1 MRMLKRIS
9 LAWYEWVAIAAVL
22 VLLFG
27 GYVQTKRLNA
37 TQHELAVSE
46 HAVAVAEQ
54 ITQETQI
61 RQQVNDES
69 AVMFINE
76 QRAREKRRAV
86 AKETLFD
93 DYLVLLPD
101 SSDVVEKA
109 PEPSSKPIAESPP
122 PKPKE
127 PTKTQQRASVADNG
141 DERVAELAR
150 GMHDIYCRANPTD
163 ADCPP
168 TASS

>member
-37 TQHELAVSE
+37 TQNELAVSE

-54 ITQETQI
+54 ITQETRK
-61 RQQVNDES
+61 RQQVNDAS
-69 AVMFINE
+69 AVAFVNE
-76 QRAREKRRAV
+76 QRARSQRQAR
-86 AKETLFD
+86 AKETLFN
-93 DYLVLLPD
+93 DYLVLLPQTP
-101 SSDVVEKA
+101 DVAEKA
-109 PEPSSKPIAESPP
+109 PEPSSKPIAKSPP

-127 PTKTQQRASVADNG
+127 PAKTQQRTSVADTG

-150 GMHDIYCRANPTD
+150 GMHNVYCRANPTD
-163 ADCPP
+163 VDCPS